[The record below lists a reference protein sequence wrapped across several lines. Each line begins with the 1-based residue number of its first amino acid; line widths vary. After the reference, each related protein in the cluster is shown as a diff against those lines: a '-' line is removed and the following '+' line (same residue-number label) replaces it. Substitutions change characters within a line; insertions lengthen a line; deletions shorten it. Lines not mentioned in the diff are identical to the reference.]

1 MMSFLELKRYKE
13 KEASIKKTQNRD
25 NNQSKITILLKI
37 IYSFQVTN

>member
-13 KEASIKKTQNRD
+13 KEASIKNRD

>member
-1 MMSFLELKRYKE
+1 MMSFQELKRYKE
-13 KEASIKKTQNRD
+13 KEASIKKKQNRD

>member
-1 MMSFLELKRYKE
+1 MMSFLEIKRYKE
-13 KEASIKKTQNRD
+13 KEASKKTQNRD